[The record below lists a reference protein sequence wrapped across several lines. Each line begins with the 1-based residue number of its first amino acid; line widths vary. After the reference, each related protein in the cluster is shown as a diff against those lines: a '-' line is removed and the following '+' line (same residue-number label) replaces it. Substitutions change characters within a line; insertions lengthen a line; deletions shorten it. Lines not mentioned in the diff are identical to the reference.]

1 MLAELDS
8 KGIYYKM
15 LFDGFDFMQTEV
27 GSILIPDELKSQIKQ
42 FTYSP
47 VYEKVEEF
55 LDYCEEGDYIGEY
68 SNKYRVKLYKTSQ
81 ANDIDNPWH
90 NKPYILFNPKLLKNI
105 DLEFYVCPSYDEHGK
120 VDGIGY
126 RIKHPE
132 EVNKAFKWIFMEGNN
147 IIYGKDTIDKEK
159 ECYVVEGFR
168 DYVALKESGYN
179 VIGLGSVFISPIQEE
194 YLKTIK
200 PIILLDNDKF
210 GLQQGLAYRDKYRI
224 ATLQTNEKDA
234 WDTFSKG
241 QKIKILDI
249 V

>member
-15 LFDGFDFMQTEV
+15 LFDGFDFMQCEV
-27 GSILIPDELKSQIKQ
+27 GSILIPDKIKDQIKN
-42 FTYSP
+42 FTYSSI
-47 VYEKVEEF
+47 YENVEEF
-55 LDYCEEGDYIGEY
+55 LDYCEDADYTNEY
-68 SNKYRVKLYKTSQ
+68 SNKYKVKLYKTSQ
-81 ANDIDNPWH
+81 AKDINNPWH
-90 NKPYILFNPKLLKNI
+90 NKPYILFNPKLLKDI
-105 DLEFYVCPSYDEHGK
+105 DLEFYVCPSFNEQGK

-132 EVNKAFKWIFMEGNN
+132 KVNKAFKWIFMEGNN

-159 ECYVVEGFR
+159 DCYVVEGFR

-194 YLKTIK
+194 YLKIIK

-224 ATLQTNEKDA
+224 ATLQTTEKDA

-241 QKIKILDI
+241 KEIKILEI
-249 V
+249 K